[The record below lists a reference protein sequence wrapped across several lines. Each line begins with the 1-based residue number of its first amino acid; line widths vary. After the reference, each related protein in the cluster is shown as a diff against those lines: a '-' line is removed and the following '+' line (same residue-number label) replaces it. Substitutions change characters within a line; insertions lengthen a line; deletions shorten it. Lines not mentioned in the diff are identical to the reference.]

1 MQIEDHKTA
10 QYKNIVID
18 VLALAKKHGATAADV
33 MASMSTGL
41 SVNIRKQE
49 VDTIEF
55 DCEKGLGI
63 TAYYGKHRG
72 SASTSDFSTKAIEE
86 TVIKACSLAK
96 IMAEDIY
103 CGLADRELMAQDYID
118 LDLYHPWDLEPEQAK
133 RIALECESYGLGFSD
148 KITNSDGASVS
159 TSNSLLVYGNTN
171 NFIGAYKGSRHNI
184 SCVLIAAAQDKM
196 QRDYY
201 YTTSRLSDHLEN
213 IKIVGQRAASKTLAK
228 LNPQGLKTQ
237 KAKVLFSP
245 EMARGLF
252 GSFVSAISGN
262 NLYRESSFLL
272 NKLNHQVFSDCIT
285 MIEDP
290 LLKQGLASTAF
301 DSEGVK
307 TSKRE
312 LITNGILNGYIMGS
326 YSARRLGMQTTGNAG
341 GAHNLLVGS
350 GKKMYTQEEIIANMG
365 SGLLVTAVMGQGVNI
380 VTGDYSRGASGF
392 WIENGKIAYPVE
404 GITIAGNLK
413 EMFMNIEALGK
424 DIDQRGGIQT
434 GSLLI
439 DGMMIAGS

>member
-1 MQIEDHKTA
+1 MQIENQKTDE
-10 QYKNIVID
+10 YKNIVQD
-18 VLALAKKHGATAADV
+18 VLTLAKKHGATQADV

-63 TAYYGKHRG
+63 TSYYGKHKG
-72 SASTSDFSTKAIEE
+72 TASTSDFSAKAIED
-86 TVIKACSLAK
+86 TVIKACNLAK
-96 IMAEDIY
+96 IMAEDLY
-103 CGLADRELMAQDYID
+103 CGLADADLMAHDYVD

-133 RIALECESYGLGFSD
+133 KIALECEQYGLDFSN
-148 KITNSDGASVS
+148 KITNSDGANIS
-159 TSNSLLVYGNTN
+159 TSNSMLVYGNTN
-171 NFIGAYKGSRHNI
+171 DFIGAYKGSRHSI
-184 SCVLIAAAQDKM
+184 SCVLIAAVQDKM
-196 QRDYY
+196 QRDYD

-213 IKIVGQRAASKTLAK
+213 IKIIGERAAQKTIAK
-228 LNPQGLKTQ
+228 LNPKCLKTQ

-252 GSFVSAISGN
+252 SSFVSAISGG

-272 NKLNHQVFSDCIT
+272 NKLNHQVFSDLIT
-285 MIEDP
+285 IVEDP

-301 DSEGVK
+301 DSEGVR
-307 TSKRE
+307 TTKRE
-312 LITNGILNGYIMGS
+312 LITDGVLNGYIMGS

-341 GAHNLLVGS
+341 GAHNLIIGS
-350 GKKMYTQEEIIANMG
+350 SKTMYQQEEIIANMG
-365 SGLLVTAVMGQGVNI
+365 SGLLVTAMMGQGINM

-413 EMFMNIEALGK
+413 NMFMNITAVGK
-424 DIDQRGGIQT
+424 DIDPRGGIQT